1 LVSGTEP
8 YFVWSILQLGYTP
21 ACSSDFAKASQM
33 TGVHS
38 HAVASATAS
47 FAEHIRRHVAVR
59 LLPFVFLLYIT
70 NYLDRTSVAYAAIGM
85 ARDLGFDD
93 RVFGLGIGIFFIS
106 YVALQIPGAI
116 LAQRWSARGMICAT
130 MIVSGVLT
138 ALTAVVDTPA
148 QLYLARFLLG
158 AAEAGFFPSV
168 IVYLSH
174 WFIQEDRA
182 KATSNFMAAIPVSL
196 VIGSPVA
203 GWILSHNWFAIEGW
217 RWLFLLEGIPAILL
231 GTLAF
236 FFLTDWPPQARWL
249 TAEQRQ
255 WISHKLEQEKPLS
268 RQSITIYQALRSRTV
283 LLLITAAFLQYFIG
297 YSVIFWLPTILQKQS
312 GFSDLQVGMFGAVPY
327 VVALFAMLF
336 NGWHSDKDRERR
348 WHATFPLFIGAAGF
362 LCLVSLPGSHV
373 TTVLLLSV
381 ICVPMAFLPV
391 FWAIPT
397 EILSG
402 SKAAAVVGTINALA
416 SIAGFAGPY
425 AFGYLS
431 AETGSFDA
439 GFVVLM
445 FCALAAGILML
456 LTAAARPRASESAAS
471 S

>member
-1 LVSGTEP
+1 
-8 YFVWSILQLGYTP
+8 
-21 ACSSDFAKASQM
+21 
-33 TGVHS
+33 
-38 HAVASATAS
+38 
-47 FAEHIRRHVAVR
+47 
-59 LLPFVFLLYIT
+59 
-70 NYLDRTSVAYAAIGM
+70 
-85 ARDLGFDD
+85 
-93 RVFGLGIGIFFIS
+93 
-106 YVALQIPGAI
+106 
-116 LAQRWSARGMICAT
+116 
-130 MIVSGVLT
+130 
-138 ALTAVVDTPA
+138 
-148 QLYLARFLLG
+148 LLG

-203 GWILSHNWFAIEGW
+203 GWILSHNWFAVEGW
-217 RWLFLLEGIPAILL
+217 RWLFFLEGIPAILL

-236 FFLTDWPPQARWL
+236 FFLTNWPPQARWL
-249 TAEQRQ
+249 TTEQRQ

-268 RQSITIYQALRSRTV
+268 RQSISIGHALRSRT
-283 LLLITAAFLQYFIG
+283 LLLLTTAAFLQYFIG
-297 YSVIFWLPTILQKQS
+297 YSVIFWLPTILQNRS
-312 GFSDLQVGMFGAVPY
+312 GFSDLQLGLVGAVPY

-336 NGWHSDKDRERR
+336 NGWHSDKGRERR
-348 WHATFPLFIGAAGF
+348 WHAAFPLFIGAAGF
-362 LCLVSLPGSHV
+362 LCLVSLPSSNV

-397 EILSG
+397 EILSD
-402 SKAAAVVGTINALA
+402 SKAAFAVGTINALA

-431 AETGSFDA
+431 AETGSFVA
-439 GFVVLM
+439 GFLVLM

-456 LTAAARPRASESAAS
+456 LTAAAQSRATESTAS

>member
-1 LVSGTEP
+1 
-8 YFVWSILQLGYTP
+8 
-21 ACSSDFAKASQM
+21 M
-33 TGVHS
+33 TGVNS
-38 HAVASATAS
+38 QGVASVSAS
-47 FAEHIRRHVAVR
+47 STEHTRRHIAVR

-106 YVALQIPGAI
+106 YVALQIPGAM
-116 LAQRWSARGMICAT
+116 LAQRWSARGTICAS
-130 MIVSGVLT
+130 MIASGFAT
-138 ALTAVVDTPA
+138 AFTAVVHTPA

-158 AAEAGFFPSV
+158 AAEAGFFPGV

-203 GWILSHNWFAIEGW
+203 GWILGHNWFAIEGW

-231 GTLAF
+231 GSVAF
-236 FFLTDWPPQARWL
+236 FFLTDWPPQAGWL
-249 TAEQRQ
+249 TTEQRH
-255 WISHKLEQEKPLS
+255 WISQKLEQEKPLS
-268 RQSITIYQALRSRTV
+268 RQSISIGQALRSRTIV
-283 LLLITAAFLQYFIG
+283 LLATAAFLQYFIG
-297 YSVIFWLPTILQKQS
+297 YSVIFWLPTILQNRS
-312 GFSDLQVGMFGAVPY
+312 GFSYLHVGLFGAVPY

-336 NGWHSDKDRERR
+336 NGWHSDKRRERR
-348 WHATFPLFIGAAGF
+348 WHAAFPLFIGAAGF
-362 LCLVSLPGSHV
+362 LCLVSLPGSNV

-381 ICVPMAFLPV
+381 ICLPMAFLPV

-397 EILSG
+397 EILSD
-402 SKAAAVVGTINALA
+402 SKAAVAVGTINALA
-416 SIAGFAGPY
+416 SLAGFAGPY
-425 AFGYLS
+425 AFGYLR
-431 AETGSFDA
+431 AETGSFA
-439 GFVVLM
+439 TGLVVLM
-445 FCALAAGILML
+445 CSALAAGILML
-456 LTAAARPRASESAAS
+456 LTPVARSRISESAAS